1 MYDNV
6 FMEGK
11 KPNIRCM
18 LAANLKKHRKMLGL
32 SQEKLAEMADVSWQ
46 TVNSIECHR
55 TWVSD
60 KTLES
65 LARALNVEIFELFIP
80 PGTADGN
87 TPEALLYKRLLKL
100 RMAMKED
107 IDKRLDQFY
116 LSEKSVLQ

>member
-1 MYDNV
+1 MAL
-6 FMEGK
+6 
-11 KPNIRCM
+11 NIKT
-18 LAANLKKHRKMLGL
+18 LRKERAL
-32 SQEKLAEMADVSWQ
+32 SQERLAEA
-46 TVNSIECHR
+46 VNLSAQSISDIEGCR